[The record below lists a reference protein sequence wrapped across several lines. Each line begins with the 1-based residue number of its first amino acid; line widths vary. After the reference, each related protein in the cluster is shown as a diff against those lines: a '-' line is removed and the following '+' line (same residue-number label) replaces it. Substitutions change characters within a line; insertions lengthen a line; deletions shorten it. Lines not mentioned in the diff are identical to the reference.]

1 MQCSIIIYFP
11 KLVFVDKVAI
21 CHFMVETLPIVCLL
35 DQSTKVL
42 MSEVVGAIFGG
53 TDYDAT
59 IGTSLFESLA
69 DLAI

>member
-1 MQCSIIIYFP
+1 
-11 KLVFVDKVAI
+11 
-21 CHFMVETLPIVCLL
+21 
-35 DQSTKVL
+35 

-53 TDYDAT
+53 TDNDAT

>member
-1 MQCSIIIYFP
+1 
-11 KLVFVDKVAI
+11 
-21 CHFMVETLPIVCLL
+21 
-35 DQSTKVL
+35 